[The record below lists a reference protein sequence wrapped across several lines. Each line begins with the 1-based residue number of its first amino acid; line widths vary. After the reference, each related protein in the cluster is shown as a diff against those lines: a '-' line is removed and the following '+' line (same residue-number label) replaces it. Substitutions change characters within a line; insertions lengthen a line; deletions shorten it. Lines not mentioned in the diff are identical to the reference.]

1 MRSSGLIW
9 AGRGQ
14 VLLNVQQITAGYG
27 NLIVLRDI
35 SFSMEQG
42 ETLAAIGSN
51 GAGKSTL
58 LWTLSGMI
66 RPKSGHVLFGD
77 QDITG
82 CDCSR
87 ILSLGIGHV
96 LQGMHV
102 FSSLTVEDNLMLGA
116 YGQGANLHVF
126 KDKKLSIVYKYFP
139 VLEGKRKHYAGSLS
153 GGEKQMLAIGRTL
166 ICELKLLLLDEPS
179 AGLAPL
185 LVKHLFEILQELRQ
199 EFSLTIL
206 LVEQN
211 AEAALRFAHRGVV
224 IAQGQIML
232 EGEAR
237 TLIDNEEVKKIY
249 LGKGRTNKT

>member
-1 MRSSGLIW
+1 M
-9 AGRGQ
+9 
-14 VLLNVQQITAGYG
+14 LLNVHRLTAGYG
-27 NLIVLRDI
+27 SLIVLREI
-35 SFSMEQG
+35 SFSMKVG

-66 RPKSGHVLFGD
+66 RPKSGQVLFGE

-82 CDCSR
+82 WDCSR
-87 ILSLGIGHV
+87 IVALGIGHV

-102 FSSLTVEDNLMLGA
+102 FSSLSIEDNLMLGA
-116 YGQGANLHVF
+116 YGQRLNLQTLKNRNLQV
-126 KDKKLSIVYKYFP
+126 VYKYFP
-139 VLEGKRKHYAGSLS
+139 VLEKKRRLHAGSLS

-166 ICELKLLLLDEPS
+166 MCELKLLFLDEPS

-185 LVKHLFEILQELRQ
+185 LVKHLFEILNEMRK

-211 AEAALRFAHRGVV
+211 AEAALRFAHRGLVL
-224 IAQGQIML
+224 AQGQIML
-232 EGEAR
+232 DGEAR
-237 TLIDNEEVKKIY
+237 SLINNEEVKKIY
-249 LGKGRTNKT
+249 LGEGTTNSRR

>member
-1 MRSSGLIW
+1 M
-9 AGRGQ
+9 
-14 VLLNVQQITAGYG
+14 LLNVHQLTAGYG
-27 NLIVLRDI
+27 NLIVLREI
-35 SFSMEQG
+35 SFSMKVG

-58 LWTLSGMI
+58 LWALSGMI
-66 RPKSGHVLFGD
+66 RPKSGQVLFGE

-82 CDCSR
+82 WDCSR
-87 ILSLGIGHV
+87 ILALGIGHV

-116 YGQGANLHVF
+116 YGQGLNLQTL
-126 KDKKLSIVYKYFP
+126 KDRNLQIVYKYFP
-139 VLEGKRKHYAGSLS
+139 VLERKRKQHAGSLS

-166 ICELKLLLLDEPS
+166 MCELKLLLLDEPS

-185 LVKHLFEILQELRQ
+185 LVRHLFEILNELRE

-211 AEAALRFAHRGVV
+211 AEAALRFAHRGLVL
-224 IAQGQIML
+224 AQGQIML
-232 EGEAR
+232 DGEAR
-237 TLIDNEEVKKIY
+237 SLIDNEEVRKIY
-249 LGKGRTNKT
+249 LGKGTTNSRASGGRNK